1 MHAMS
6 KKRYIVRLSVEERD
20 ILAAVIKSAKG
31 RLSIEKRTRAQV
43 LLKVDEGKHGSG
55 WTDARAAEAF
65 DVHEV
70 TVRNLRERLVAE
82 GFERALERKPQENPS
97 VVRKLDGRAEARLIA
112 TIQGPTPE
120 GRAKWSLRLL
130 SDRIV
135 ELGITDERVSYE
147 TIRRTLKKTRSNHT

>member
-1 MHAMS
+1 MS
-6 KKRYIVRLSVEERD
+6 KKRYVVRLSAEERGV
-20 ILAAVIKSAKG
+20 LAEVIKSKK
-31 RLSIEKRTRAQV
+31 LISVEKRTRALV
-43 LLKVDEGKHGSG
+43 LLKVDEGKHGPG

-70 TVRNLRERLVAE
+70 TVRNLRERLVTA

-97 VVRKLDGRAEARLIA
+97 VVGKLDGRAEARLIA

-130 SDRIV
+130 SDKVV
-135 ELGITDERVSYE
+135 ELGITNEPVSHE
-147 TIRRTLKKTRSNHT
+147 TIRRKLKKTRSNLT